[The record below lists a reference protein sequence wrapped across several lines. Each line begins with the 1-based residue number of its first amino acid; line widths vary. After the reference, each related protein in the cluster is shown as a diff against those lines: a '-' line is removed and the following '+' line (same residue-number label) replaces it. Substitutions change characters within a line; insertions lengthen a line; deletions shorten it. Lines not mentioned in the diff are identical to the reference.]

1 MVSLAE
7 SSIVNISMGDSA
19 KLALAFRPGPR
30 RQRPRSK
37 RNLGAAMP
45 PRTAF
50 WFPRAASRRQYAAAE
65 ATKALSDCLT

>member
-37 RNLGAAMP
+37 RNLGG
-45 PRTAF
+45 RD
-50 WFPRAASRRQYAAAE
+50 AAE
-65 ATKALSDCLT
+65 NSFLVSSRGQPPTIRCG

>member
-1 MVSLAE
+1 MMSLAE

-19 KLALAFRPGPR
+19 KLALAFRLDRAASVPGA
-30 RQRPRSK
+30 
-37 RNLGAAMP
+37 NATLGAAMP

-50 WFPRAASRRQYAAAE
+50 WLPRAASRRQYAAAE

>member
-19 KLALAFRPGPR
+19 KLALLSDLDRAASVPGA
-30 RQRPRSK
+30 
-37 RNLGAAMP
+37 NATLGAAMP

-50 WFPRAASRRQYAAAE
+50 WFPRAASRRRYAAAE

>member
-19 KLALAFRPGPR
+19 KLALLSDLDRAASVPGA
-30 RQRPRSK
+30 
-37 RNLGAAMP
+37 NATLGAAMP

-65 ATKALSDCLT
+65 ATKSLSDCLT

>member
-7 SSIVNISMGDSA
+7 SSIVIYLWTIPLNSLLLSDLDRAASV
-19 KLALAFRPGPR
+19 PGA
-30 RQRPRSK
+30 
-37 RNLGAAMP
+37 NATLGAAMP

>member
-37 RNLGAAMP
+37 RNLGG
-45 PRTAF
+45 PRCRREQL

-65 ATKALSDCLT
+65 ATKSLSDCLT

>member
-37 RNLGAAMP
+37 RNLGGPRCRREQLFGFLARPAADNTLRLKQP
-45 PRTAF
+45 
-50 WFPRAASRRQYAAAE
+50 SH
-65 ATKALSDCLT
+65 